1 MRIKDSAE
9 NLSLQKITN
18 IISSE
23 VVGGDK
29 IKATFELI
37 GVEKT
42 QSAKTKKI
50 YSRLTTAKNR

>member
-1 MRIKDSAE
+1 
-9 NLSLQKITN
+9 
-18 IISSE
+18 
-23 VVGGDK
+23 VGGDK